1 MLIFGQTFNTLD
13 HFLIPLNLRYGEL
26 IWWFYEKKWSKCN
39 ENHKS
44 IFEDF
49 SLNQFESTKYLNKI
63 EKKLKREN

>member
-1 MLIFGQTFNTLD
+1 MILWKSGASET
-13 HFLIPLNLRYGEL
+13 
-26 IWWFYEKKWSKCN
+26 

-44 IFEDF
+44 MFEAF